1 MGQSIDDARSRA
13 AAAMG
18 SAERPLEPG
27 RDRRAGPIT
36 RPLASRSLV
45 AATERVAGWMRD
57 TALEARTDP
66 IGIMS
71 RASGVWRM
79 NR

>member
-1 MGQSIDDARSRA
+1 MGQPIDDARSRA
-13 AAAMG
+13 
-18 SAERPLEPG
+18 
-27 RDRRAGPIT
+27 
-36 RPLASRSLV
+36 

-57 TALEARTDP
+57 AALEVRTDP

-71 RASGVWRM
+71 RASGMWRM